1 MKDSLSIKLLNTLQK
16 GKKKLSEEA
25 LLRMADFVNSQ
36 RTDKDSFMNKS
47 GREDIYYTF
56 FGWMLSYVLG
66 VPLDT
71 KKMTAYL
78 ARQDM
83 EQMDLIHY
91 AACMRCRLILT
102 LMEGSIFRLLLKR
115 ISSVQVKPLSEF
127 KGVPHNDL
135 LSPYSQ
141 YIWLSL
147 LEDTGHSVNNKE
159 AVLDSLSEYHVE
171 GGGFANVS
179 GSVRATT
186 NATVAA
192 LAVRGALANYS
203 KNEDILYL
211 KGIQEKTGGFSAT
224 IGSPLPDLL
233 STATSLFMLKC
244 YEIKPAFS
252 PSHFIEA
259 HWLDTGGFSA
269 TLLEENSDVEYT
281 FYGLLALGTV

>member
-1 MKDSLSIKLLNTLQK
+1 MKDTLSIQLFKTLQK

-25 LLRMADFVNSQ
+25 LHRMADFVNSQ
-36 RTDKDSFMNKS
+36 RTDVDSFMNKS
-47 GREDIYYTF
+47 GMEDIYYTL

-71 KKMTAYL
+71 KKMTVYL

-91 AACMRCRLILT
+91 AACMRCRMILS
-102 LMEGSIFRLLLKR
+102 LMKGGTFRFLLKR
-115 ISSVQVKPLSEF
+115 ISSVEVKPLSEF
-127 KGVPHNDL
+127 NSVPHNDL

-147 LEDTGHSVNNKE
+147 LEDTGHSINNKE
-159 AVLDSLSEYHVE
+159 AVFDSLSEYHVP
-171 GGGFANVS
+171 GGGFANVP
-179 GSVRATT
+179 GSERATT

-211 KGIQEKTGGFSAT
+211 QGIQEKTGGFSAA

-252 PSHFIEA
+252 PIHFIEA

>member
-1 MKDSLSIKLLNTLQK
+1 MKDILSIKLFKTLQM

-25 LLRMADFVNSQ
+25 LHRMADFVNSQ
-36 RTDKDSFMNKS
+36 RTDVDSFMNKS
-47 GREDIYYTF
+47 GREDIYYTL

-66 VPLDT
+66 VRLDT
-71 KKMTAYL
+71 RKMTAYL

-83 EQMDLIHY
+83 GQMDLIHY
-91 AACMRCRLILT
+91 AACMRCRMMLT
-102 LMEGSIFRLLLKR
+102 LMEGGISRLLFTR
-115 ISSVQVKPLSEF
+115 ISSVEVKPLSEF
-127 KGVPHNDL
+127 NGVPHNDPQ
-135 LSPYSQ
+135 SPYSQ

-147 LEDTGHSVNNKE
+147 LEDTGNSVKNKE
-159 AVLDSLSEYHVE
+159 AVLDSLSEYHVP
-171 GGGFANVS
+171 GGGYANVPDS
-179 GSVRATT
+179 ERATT

-192 LAVRGALANYS
+192 LAVRGALVNYR

-211 KGIQEKTGGFSAT
+211 QGLQEKTGGFSAA

-244 YEIKPAFS
+244 YEVKPAFS